1 MKKYVFFLLAMV
13 LSTTL
18 YAQHI
23 TKIRNLWTRPQVHVF
38 FEGYRVSFA
47 IRDINKALALLR
59 QTGDSTQISVCKLDT
74 AGDYN
79 YGLMPGTH
87 TEYRDAMEPFLQD
100 LIGPFLLTAG
110 RAVVERGK
118 NKFLKEI
125 IVDVQSTG
133 IGGETVFVE
142 FFDPANKKRIF
153 SGMMP
158 RVLYGMDLGIDD

>member
-1 MKKYVFFLLAMV
+1 MKKLVFFLLAMV
-13 LSTTL
+13 LATTL
-18 YAQHI
+18 SAQHL

-59 QTGDSTQISVCKLDT
+59 QEGDSTHIAVCKLDT
-74 AGDYN
+74 AKDYN
-79 YGLMPGTH
+79 YALMPGTV
-87 TEYRDAMEPFLQD
+87 TQYRDDMEPFIQN

-110 RAVVERGK
+110 RAVVESGRHK
-118 NKFLKEI
+118 YLKEI

-142 FFDPANKKRIF
+142 FFDPANNKRIF
-153 SGMMP
+153 SGNMP
-158 RVLYGMDLGIDD
+158 RILYGMDLGIDD